1 MTNTTARTMPRVLR
15 HRRDVLIAVLMPLLI
30 AGAWLLGHAGVED
43 RTMAIPALIVNSD
56 EMVEQTLPDG
66 RTTPVVAGRL
76 VVSRLTDPEQPTG
89 FDWRLANEDEAAKA
103 LEDGSAY
110 VVLRIPKDFSASVA
124 SFGGGNPV
132 QARVSI
138 TTSQQHDWAAGAAT
152 QALHGAIT
160 AQFGTM
166 LSEQIIGGI
175 VDGMDDTGAA
185 LQQAADGAR
194 KLETGAN
201 QLGNG
206 LDKLASG
213 QSQLADGAD
222 AAATGTDQYVDGV
235 ERYVAGADSLASGT
249 REYTD
254 GVGEYANGVREYAS
268 GVQQF
273 VSPVADLGDTYG
285 DSIDELGQAD
295 ALATEADQLL
305 QDAITAYRT
314 SRDTM
319 GDDPAATIEAFCQS
333 LPSQSEQDR
342 CRTSLAGID
351 VDWQQADDAVDALET
366 KRQRISDTLRAA
378 GGLNGIA
385 DKITQFTDG
394 ASQLRDASGRLID
407 GSTTL
412 ASGGDAL
419 ADGAETF
426 ADGGDALVSG
436 GRDLSVGITQLADGQ
451 RQASDG
457 ATQLAD
463 GADKLAEGA
472 GSLADGLQS
481 GADRAKNAIKDP
493 ERFASLVA
501 HPVASTVTAQHDPG
515 FPAVIAATVIPGT
528 LWLSVL
534 VAGLIRRILPGE
546 ELRSTA
552 SRGRIVRRA
561 LLRLGGPG
569 AIAGG
574 VLVTVAHLVMGW
586 PPIMIPASILVS
598 FAVLATASA
607 LALASI
613 ALWGRRIGAIAT
625 IGLIGAQL
633 LVTRGFMPLELKLP
647 LAATLEPFAPIA
659 LAAKTLQAMAAG
671 GALASWG
678 PSLVGVLVWALL
690 SAAAAMWAVQLRQ
703 GRSTVGDGDTSPRVG
718 IGTGGVSPDAE
729 PGFDDESDDESW
741 RPSTPSE
748 SSEHA
753 NRRVSELYEELGA
766 R

>member
-1 MTNTTARTMPRVLR
+1 MTNTTARTKPRVLR

-30 AGAWLLGHAGVED
+30 AGAWLLGHAGVEE

-66 RTTPVVAGRL
+66 STTPVVAGRL
-76 VVSRLTDPEQPTG
+76 VVSRLTDPEQATG
-89 FDWRLANEDEAAKA
+89 FDWQLANEDEAQRA
-103 LEDGSAY
+103 LDDGSAY

-160 AQFGTM
+160 AQFGAM

-194 KLETGAN
+194 KLEDGAN
-201 QLGNG
+201 QLGDG
-206 LDKLASG
+206 LDKLAEG

-222 AAATGTDQYVDGV
+222 AAASGTEQYVDGV
-235 ERYVAGADSLASGT
+235 EQYVAGADSLASGT
-249 REYTD
+249 RQYTD
-254 GVGEYANGVREYAS
+254 GVGDYADGVREYAS

-273 VSPVADLGDTYG
+273 VSPIAELGDTYG
-285 DSIDELGQAD
+285 DSIDELGKAD
-295 ALATEADQLL
+295 ELASETDQLM
-305 QDAITAYRT
+305 QDAIAAYRT
-314 SRDTM
+314 SREAM
-319 GDDPAATIEAFCQS
+319 GDDPAATIESFCQS
-333 LPSQSEQDR
+333 LPTVSEQDR

-351 VDWQQADDAVDALET
+351 VDWQQTDDAVETLDT
-366 KRQRISDTLRAA
+366 KRQNISDTLRAA

-385 DKITQFTDG
+385 DKISQFTDG
-394 ASQLRDASGRLID
+394 ASQLQDASGQLID
-407 GSTTL
+407 GSTSL
-412 ASGGDAL
+412 SSGGDAL
-419 ADGAETF
+419 ADGVETF
-426 ADGGDALVSG
+426 ADSGDALVSG
-436 GRDLSVGITQLADGQ
+436 GRELSAGMTQLADGQ

-463 GADKLAEGA
+463 GADKLADGA

-493 ERFASLVA
+493 DTFASLVA
-501 HPVASTVTAQHDPG
+501 HPVASSVTVEHDPG
-515 FPAVIAATVIPGT
+515 FSAVIASAVIPGT

-561 LLRLGGPG
+561 LIRLGGPG
-569 AIAGG
+569 LISGG
-574 VLVTVAHLVMGW
+574 VLVSVAHMVMGW
-586 PPIMIPASILVS
+586 PPIMIPASIVVA
-598 FAVLATASA
+598 FAVLVIASA

-647 LAATLEPFAPIA
+647 LLAALEPFAPIA

-671 GALASWG
+671 GALQSWG
-678 PSLVGVLVWALL
+678 PSFVGILVWALL
-690 SAAAAMWAVQLRQ
+690 AAAAAMWAVQLRQ
-703 GRSTVGDGDTSPRVG
+703 GRSTVGDGDTGPSVG
-718 IGTGGVSPDAE
+718 SGMGGTSPDSE
-729 PGFDDESDDESW
+729 PSLDDESDDESW
-741 RPSTPSE
+741 HPVLPSE
-748 SSEHA
+748 HSEQA
-753 NRRVSELYEELGA
+753 NRRVSELYEEIGT